1 MQSNNPVNLLVVSVD
16 LYICLSLSI
25 RIFLRCEWQPMFL
38 LVASNFYSSYLS
50 LPEYWMAKTQVVP
63 QKEWLK
69 REALNP
75 KSCTKKDQNWHVVQS
90 PNLAREIVQ
99 NCPIYTLFISACKG
113 NNFPLAILLDW
124 RVVGFSHCFSPVKWV
139 VWQQQQRMESSS
151 VQNPSKS
158 FVIPF
163 NWLVNRDCHDG
174 QFLSLL
180 NRVAYNPSIQLVNK
194 DLGHCFKYCQ
204 LEVGAYW
211 KSEPGY
217 LCPKPPPSKL
227 GTPGTPQTWD
237 SPTLYH
243 YGHYC
248 MSTCQPST
256 AILGCGT
263 LPRLPLPRPPGHRPH
278 PQPRNNSVTRVF
290 RLSIASMASM
300 AKYLSM

>member
-1 MQSNNPVNLLVVSVD
+1 MHLYPLDFPYVCCWCSGFSV
-16 LYICLSLSI
+16 
-25 RIFLRCEWQPMFL
+25 
-38 LVASNFYSSYLS
+38 
-50 LPEYWMAKTQVVP
+50 
-63 QKEWLK
+63 
-69 REALNP
+69 
-75 KSCTKKDQNWHVVQS
+75 
-90 PNLAREIVQ
+90 
-99 NCPIYTLFISACKG
+99 
-113 NNFPLAILLDW
+113 AILLDW

-227 GTPGTPQTWD
+227 GTPRTRLETALHYITTVTTVCQHVNHPRPSWDVEASSSSSSSSATWASSSSSASQQQCNTCLPSFHRIHGIHGIHGKILVNVNPVLHD
-237 SPTLYH
+237 VSCFNRPFQGPCKSPTIRQRFSPCPPDNTKARLRIPSP
-243 YGHYC
+243 G
-248 MSTCQPST
+248 STQ
-256 AILGCGT
+256 AGANNLEK
-263 LPRLPLPRPPGHRPH
+263 LDFNHE
-278 PQPRNNSVTRVF
+278 RNNNKDRILTD
-290 RLSIASMASM
+290 L
-300 AKYLSM
+300 KH

>member
-1 MQSNNPVNLLVVSVD
+1 MHLYPLDFPYVRCWCSGFSV
-16 LYICLSLSI
+16 
-25 RIFLRCEWQPMFL
+25 
-38 LVASNFYSSYLS
+38 
-50 LPEYWMAKTQVVP
+50 
-63 QKEWLK
+63 
-69 REALNP
+69 
-75 KSCTKKDQNWHVVQS
+75 
-90 PNLAREIVQ
+90 
-99 NCPIYTLFISACKG
+99 
-113 NNFPLAILLDW
+113 AILLDW